1 MKTFTKGNLTT
12 VVDDDD
18 FRIAEYEANGWKET
32 ETADK
37 PKDEADTRIAN
48 AIDAANASEANN
60 KKGKSGKKG
69 KAAAPDKKV
78 NDAVAATATAAAES
92 EAVDDGLIKPSAA
105 KATEG
110 KDNG

>member
-1 MKTFTKGNLTT
+1 MKTFTKGSLTT

-18 FRIAEYEANGWKET
+18 FRIDEYKANGWKET
-32 ETADK
+32 KNADK
-37 PKDEADTRIAN
+37 PKDEADTRIAD
-48 AIDAANASEANN
+48 AIDAANASEAD
-60 KKGKSGKKG
+60 KKGKNGKKG

-110 KDNG
+110 KNNG

>member
-1 MKTFTKGNLTT
+1 MKTFTKGSLTT

-18 FRIAEYEANGWKET
+18 FRIDEYKANGWKET
-32 ETADK
+32 KIADK
-37 PKDEADTRIAN
+37 PKDEADTRIAD
-48 AIDAANASEANN
+48 AIDAANASEAD

-92 EAVDDGLIKPSAA
+92 EVVDDGLIKPSVA

>member
-1 MKTFTKGNLTT
+1 MKTFTKGSLTT

-18 FRIAEYEANGWKET
+18 FRIDEYKANGWKET
-32 ETADK
+32 KTADK
-37 PKDEADTRIAN
+37 PKDEADTRIAD
-48 AIDAANASEANN
+48 AIDAANASEAY
-60 KKGKSGKKG
+60 KKGKNGKKG

-105 KATEG
+105 KATGG

>member
-1 MKTFTKGNLTT
+1 MKTFTKGSLMT

-18 FRIAEYEANGWKET
+18 FRIDEYKANGWKET
-32 ETADK
+32 KTADK
-37 PKDEADTRIAN
+37 PKDEADTRIAD
-48 AIDAANASEANN
+48 AIDAANASEAD
-60 KKGKSGKKG
+60 KKGKDGKKG

>member
-1 MKTFTKGNLTT
+1 MKTFTKGSLTT

-18 FRIAEYEANGWKET
+18 FRIDEYKANGWKET
-32 ETADK
+32 KTADK
-37 PKDEADTRIAN
+37 LKDEADTRIAD
-48 AIDAANASEANN
+48 AIDAANASEAD
-60 KKGKSGKKG
+60 KKGKNGKKG

-110 KDNG
+110 NDNG

>member
-1 MKTFTKGNLTT
+1 MKTFTKGSLTT

-18 FRIAEYEANGWKET
+18 FRIDEYKANGWKET
-32 ETADK
+32 KTADK
-37 PKDEADTRIAN
+37 PKDEADTRIAD
-48 AIDAANASEANN
+48 AIDAANASEAD
-60 KKGKSGKKG
+60 KKGKNGKKG

-92 EAVDDGLIKPSAA
+92 EPVAYGVKKPSAA
-105 KATEG
+105 KATGG

>member
-18 FRIAEYEANGWKET
+18 FRIAEYKANGWKES
-32 ETADK
+32 ETVDK

-48 AIDAANASEANN
+48 AIDAANASETPD
-60 KKGKSGKKG
+60 KKGKGKKG

-92 EAVDDGLIKPSAA
+92 EAVDDGLIKPSASTN
-105 KATEG
+105 TEG

>member
-1 MKTFTKGNLTT
+1 MKTFTKGSLTT

-18 FRIAEYEANGWKET
+18 FRIDEYKANGWKET
-32 ETADK
+32 KTADK
-37 PKDEADTRIAN
+37 PKDEADKRTEK
-48 AIDAANASEANN
+48 AIDDANASEAD
-60 KKGKSGKKG
+60 KKGKNGKKG

-105 KATEG
+105 KATGG

>member
-1 MKTFTKGNLTT
+1 MKTFTKGSLTT

-18 FRIAEYEANGWKET
+18 FRIDEYKANGWKET
-32 ETADK
+32 KTAEK
-37 PKDEADTRIAN
+37 PKDEADTRIAD
-48 AIDAANASEANN
+48 AIDAANASEAD
-60 KKGKSGKKG
+60 KKGKNGKKG

-105 KATEG
+105 KATGG

>member
-1 MKTFTKGNLTT
+1 MKTFTKGSLTT

-18 FRIAEYEANGWKET
+18 FRIDEYKANGWKET
-32 ETADK
+32 KTADK

-48 AIDAANASEANN
+48 AIDAANASEAD
-60 KKGKSGKKG
+60 KKGKNGKKS

>member
-1 MKTFTKGNLTT
+1 MKTFTKCSLTT

-18 FRIAEYEANGWKET
+18 FRIDEYKANGWKET
-32 ETADK
+32 KTADK
-37 PKDEADTRIAN
+37 PKDEADTRIAD
-48 AIDAANASEANN
+48 AIDAANASEAD
-60 KKGKSGKKG
+60 KKGKNGKKG

-105 KATEG
+105 KATGG

>member
-1 MKTFTKGNLTT
+1 MKTFTKGSLTT

-18 FRIAEYEANGWKET
+18 FRIDEYKANGWKET
-32 ETADK
+32 KTADK
-37 PKDEADTRIAN
+37 PKDEADTRIAD
-48 AIDAANASEANN
+48 AIDAANASEAD
-60 KKGKSGKKG
+60 KKGKNGKKG

-92 EAVDDGLIKPSAA
+92 EAVDDGLIKPSAT

>member
-1 MKTFTKGNLTT
+1 MKTFTKGSLTT

-18 FRIAEYEANGWKET
+18 FRIDEYKANGWKET
-32 ETADK
+32 KTADK
-37 PKDEADTRIAN
+37 PKDEADTRIAD
-48 AIDAANASEANN
+48 AIDAANASEAD
-60 KKGKSGKKG
+60 KKGKNGKKG

-105 KATEG
+105 KATGG

>member
-1 MKTFTKGNLTT
+1 MKTFTKGSLTT

-18 FRIAEYEANGWKET
+18 FRIDEYKANGWKKT
-32 ETADK
+32 KTADK
-37 PKDEADTRIAN
+37 PKDEADTRIAD
-48 AIDAANASEANN
+48 AIDAANASEAD
-60 KKGKSGKKG
+60 KKGKNGKKG

-78 NDAVAATATAAAES
+78 NDAVAATATAAVES

>member
-1 MKTFTKGNLTT
+1 MKTFTKGSLTT

-18 FRIAEYEANGWKET
+18 FRIDEYKANGWKET
-32 ETADK
+32 KTADK
-37 PKDEADTRIAN
+37 PKDEADTRIAD
-48 AIDAANASEANN
+48 AIDAANASEAD
-60 KKGKSGKKG
+60 KKEKNGKKG

-92 EAVDDGLIKPSAA
+92 EAVDDGLIKPSVA